1 MQSVKLR
8 HRSPAGDGNCGQQP
22 RPHGRWCDPPSK
34 VPSQQ
39 RCPGHGGVGKAH
51 VSPTVSSLHCCSS
64 KAMGPVPQ
72 PKNLLLTCVMLTS
85 PAEQG
90 PATALMATAAITS
103 AWRAVFAIIL
113 VLMNSKSPPQ
123 FRMVT
128 SVEPAPLARACLAV
142 PWIDP
147 RGRGGGAGFWG
158 CWVGARCWFVW
169 LVLWKESIHS
179 WTMRVGL
186 REDEGRS
193 SSSSS
198 SPCSDWIAYKN
209 YTPIH
214 RPWRDFYYSSARLL
228 PVRRPA
234 AALKHHSQKNSPPP
248 LPPSISASSQQTLDA
263 ESRDQAP
270 SHQHIV
276 KHIPDHS
283 PTNSLAPSKI
293 QHFFTRKLARS

>member
-22 RPHGRWCDPPSK
+22 RPHGRWCDPPSN

-128 SVEPAPLARACLAV
+128 SVEPAPLARAC
-142 PWIDP
+142 
-147 RGRGGGAGFWG
+147 
-158 CWVGARCWFVW
+158 RCWFVW
-169 LVLWKESIHS
+169 LVFWQESIHS

-234 AALKHHSQKNSPPP
+234 AALKHHSQKSFSSSPPSLHLCLLTTDP
-248 LPPSISASSQQTLDA
+248 G
-263 ESRDQAP
+263 RW
-270 SHQHIV
+270 
-276 KHIPDHS
+276 IPGPGS
-283 PTNSLAPSKI
+283 VTPTCRETYP
-293 QHFFTRKLARS
+293 

>member
-22 RPHGRWCDPPSK
+22 RPHGRWCDPPSN

-128 SVEPAPLARACLAV
+128 SVEPAPLARAFGVVVWV
-142 PWIDP
+142 PGVGLFGWCSGRSRFTVGRCEWGCGRTKGGP
-147 RGRGGGAGFWG
+147 RPRRHLPARTGSPTKTTLRYTGRGGTFTT
-158 CWVGARCWFVW
+158 R
-169 LVLWKESIHS
+169 
-179 WTMRVGL
+179 
-186 REDEGRS
+186 
-193 SSSSS
+193 
-198 SPCSDWIAYKN
+198 
-209 YTPIH
+209 
-214 RPWRDFYYSSARLL
+214 RLACCL
-228 PVRRPA
+228 
-234 AALKHHSQKNSPPP
+234 
-248 LPPSISASSQQTLDA
+248 
-263 ESRDQAP
+263 
-270 SHQHIV
+270 
-276 KHIPDHS
+276 
-283 PTNSLAPSKI
+283 
-293 QHFFTRKLARS
+293 